1 MNIELWQLLTHAIGF
16 LIVVGL
22 LKKYAWGPI
31 LDLIEERREKIA
43 GDFREIELQKKDV
56 ESLRN
61 DYVVRMKEIES
72 EKRQKLVE
80 GVNEGQEI
88 ANELKSKAQTEARGI
103 ITRAEVESERE
114 LVKARV
120 QLKDDM
126 IRLTIG
132 AAEKI
137 LGEKLDAEKDRQ
149 LVSGYIDQLENA

>member
-80 GVNEGQEI
+80 GVNEGQKI

>member
-22 LKKYAWGPI
+22 LKKFAWGPI
-31 LDLIEERREKIA
+31 LDLIEERREKIS
-43 GDFREIELQKKDV
+43 GEFREIELQKQDV
-56 ESLRN
+56 DSLRS
-61 DYVVRMKEIES
+61 DYEARMKEIES

-80 GVNEGQEI
+80 GVNEGQKI
-88 ANELKSKAQTEARGI
+88 ANELKVKAQSEAREI
-103 ITRAEVESERE
+103 ITRAETESERE

-126 IRLTIG
+126 VRLTMG

-137 LGEKLDAEKDRQ
+137 LGEKLDAEKDSR
-149 LVSGYIDQLENA
+149 LVSGYIDQLEKA